1 MTSPLLQNIN
11 HQLDA
16 IDAALLAQDA
26 PAVTLACQE
35 LQTLLQERSRQ
46 GPRED
51 WSEGPQLIEARVTEQ
66 RLQRLRQ
73 TLQQQGAAASRA
85 LAVLLPN
92 QVPTGYGAK
101 SAFGTRSTGP
111 HTKRYEA

>member
-1 MTSPLLQNIN
+1 MTSPLLQTLNQ
-11 HQLDA
+11 QLDA

-26 PAVTLACQE
+26 PAVTLACQA
-35 LQTLLQERSRQ
+35 LQALLQERSRQ

-51 WSEGPQLIEARVTEQ
+51 WSEGPDMIEARLIEQ

-85 LAVLLPN
+85 LAVLLPDLA
-92 QVPTGYGAK
+92 PAGYGAK
-101 SAFGTRSTGP
+101 SAFGVSASGP